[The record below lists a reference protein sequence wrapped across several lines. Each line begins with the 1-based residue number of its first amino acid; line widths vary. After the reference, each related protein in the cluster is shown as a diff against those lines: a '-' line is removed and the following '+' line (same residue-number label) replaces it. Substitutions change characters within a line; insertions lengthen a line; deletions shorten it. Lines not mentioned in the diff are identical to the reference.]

1 MKKTFLLLLLV
12 LKHLIAAGAIKT
24 ALVHKSL
31 DSCNSVVAYNIGIW
45 VKRSCIMRVMQW
57 ALALGDANPS
67 DGSTYTPEQWFSNS
81 AQWHTGMP
89 WRGCRCGANVWEKVH
104 FPEISPGYFH
114 LKIYPCT
121 IKNRMVSKGSQVRSG
136 TGWESEPSEGDW
148 IYVLC
153 TELPTFMS
161 PAKRIKWQVM
171 GKAFTYDSERQI
183 LVPADIWLYEPTVWL
198 IWKGLHEENFVQR
211 QDRRDKMG
219 NKIIW
224 MPFSYIT
231 TKQGN
236 FL

>member
-1 MKKTFLLLLLV
+1 MQILV
-12 LKHLIAAGAIKT
+12 MVPLIPQSSDFPTVRNGIQVCHEEAAG
-24 ALVHKSL
+24 
-31 DSCNSVVAYNIGIW
+31 VVQMFGRRFI
-45 VKRSCIMRVMQW
+45 
-57 ALALGDANPS
+57 
-67 DGSTYTPEQWFSNS
+67 F
-81 AQWHTGMP
+81 
-89 WRGCRCGANVWEKVH
+89 H